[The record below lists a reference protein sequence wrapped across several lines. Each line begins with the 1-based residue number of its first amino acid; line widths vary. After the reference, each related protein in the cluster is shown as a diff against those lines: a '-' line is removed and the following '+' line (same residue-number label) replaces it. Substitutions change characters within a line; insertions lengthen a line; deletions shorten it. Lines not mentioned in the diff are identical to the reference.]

1 MALPTPPEPLTRAG
15 RDALLAEL
23 TELTEVRRPEVV
35 RRISET
41 RQEGDLSENAGYH
54 QAREDQAH
62 LEGRIAQIE
71 AVLGNHVL
79 IEEGTAEGAVRLGSR
94 VTVADDLGESEYLIV
109 GPKEADPAA
118 GRISASSPVGSA
130 LLGARAGDTVT
141 VATPG
146 GHRDLEVRRVG

>member
-1 MALPTPPEPLTRAG
+1 MALPTPPEPLTRTG

-23 TELTEVRRPEVV
+23 AQLTEVRRPEVV
-35 RRISET
+35 RRIADT
-41 RQEGDLSENAGYH
+41 RSEGDLSENAGYH

-62 LEGRIAQIE
+62 VEGRIAQIE

-79 IEEGTAEGAVRLGSR
+79 IEEGSAEGAVRLGSR
-94 VTVADDLGESEYLIV
+94 VVVVDDLGESEYLIV
-109 GPKEADPAA
+109 GPQEADPAA

-130 LLGARAGDTVT
+130 LIGARAGDTVS

-146 GHRDLEVRRVG
+146 GRRSVEIRRVG